1 MKHIDEKKSFVCV
14 GKYLAYAQLRI
25 PTQGQNCAL
34 VDIKVQE
41 LQRVVIAL
49 RICSLHLLSAI
60 LCSRRA

>member
-14 GKYLAYAQLRI
+14 GKYLAYARLRI

-41 LQRVVIAL
+41 LHRVVIAL
-49 RICSLHLLSAI
+49 RICSLHLLGTISF
-60 LCSRRA
+60 SRIA